1 MKPDPDCPSGWTAHN
16 GACYIVRTDKTNWF
30 EAEEQCAKEG
40 AHLASC
46 LTNEETEFLA
56 SNIGWT
62 TDTWIGLSDL

>member
-1 MKPDPDCPSGWTAHN
+1 MKPTPDCPTGWTAHD

-46 LTNEETEFLA
+46 LSASEYIFLG
-56 SNIGWT
+56 SLT
-62 TDTWIGLSDL
+62 TSATDYWIGLNEM